1 MLAVRN
7 KLCCDVSKDVCS
19 LLVVVVVVCPLV
31 NDDVTVCGAV
41 HVCSRYFL
49 LYVLS

>member
-19 LLVVVVVVCPLV
+19 LLGVGVCPLV
-31 NDDVTVCGAV
+31 NDVTVCGAV

-49 LYVLS
+49 LHVLS